1 MAKVNFKRIEDS
13 NLIDDY
19 PIEDGSFWVTGD
31 GKTYVDYDDQRI
43 SIAGTPDTQMS
54 DISRNT
60 VENNVIKD
68 YVDNEIAGVNLI
80 INNLQPK
87 LLWTNPNPNSAF
99 AAQNITLSSSDY
111 DILEIYYY
119 DWVDTNSYKDL
130 MCQKTVK
137 GHSTKLQMQLTHND
151 KSYAGNRRVLYVD
164 DTTLQINTN
173 YRLIDNSAFNTTAF
187 NNWNVPIYIIGYKT
201 GLFE

>member
-1 MAKVNFKRIEDS
+1 MSKVTFNRIES
-13 NLIDDY
+13 STSINDY
-19 PIEDGSFWVTGD
+19 PVEDGNFWITGD
-31 GKTYVDYDDQRI
+31 GKTFVDYGDQRI
-43 SIAGTPDTQMS
+43 PIAGTPDTEMS

-60 VENNVIKD
+60 VENKVIKD
-68 YVDNEIAGVNLI
+68 YVDTEINSMKTETKPI
-80 INNLQPK
+80 
-87 LLWTNPNPNSAF
+87 LLWENPNPNSTF
-99 AAQNITLSSSDY
+99 TAQNITLSSSDY

-119 DWVDTNSYKDL
+119 DWVGDTNAYKDL

-137 GHSTKLQMQLTHND
+137 GHSTKLQMQLTYDD
-151 KSYAGNRRVLYVD
+151 KSFAGNRRVLYVN

-173 YRLIDNSAFNTTAF
+173 YRLIYNSAFDTGSI